1 MSVGVG
7 DTDGDGDQDVVVGE
21 HDLERPARARL
32 LVFENVDGNGRV
44 WREHLVHRGDEHHD
58 GALLVD
64 LDGDGDLDIVSIGWG
79 HGKVV
84 WYENLQPSYAR
95 PSMIRAEERSSR

>member
-32 LVFENVDGNGRV
+32 LVFEN
-44 WREHLVHRGDEHHD
+44 
-58 GALLVD
+58 
-64 LDGDGDLDIVSIGWG
+64 
-79 HGKVV
+79 
-84 WYENLQPSYAR
+84 Q
-95 PSMIRAEERSSR
+95 